1 MRKTNHPVPT
11 EIAPSGVPGGQ
22 QPLRPRKDR
31 LKQLRAFCQA
41 ARLGSISRAAERV
54 MSSQPAVSLQVR
66 TLEEELGVLLFER
79 RGPRIALTR
88 VGESLYQLAMPLVE
102 GMDRLP
108 ETFAERHHGVDAD
121 VIRIGAG
128 ETSAA
133 YLLPPYLKRFR
144 EHHPD
149 IVIDIRTGTGQQ
161 RLEWL
166 RDYELDLII
175 AAMDIAPSDVEFHP
189 VHNSSPVL
197 ITSLDHP
204 LAGREVVAIEE
215 TAAYPFVGHTSRQY
229 VRQVAEVILRLHGV
243 APDVAVEVDGWGV
256 ITNYVAAGVGIS
268 FVPDLCLNENDPLWR
283 IPFAGTIPLRRYGAI
298 TRRDGL
304 LTGAADRLLQVM
316 VSGRPNVS
324 EEP

>member
-1 MRKTNHPVPT
+1 
-11 EIAPSGVPGGQ
+11 
-22 QPLRPRKDR
+22 
-31 LKQLRAFCQA
+31 
-41 ARLGSISRAAERV
+41 

-79 RGPRIALTR
+79 RGPRITLTR
-88 VGESLYQLAMPLVE
+88 VGKSLYQLAMPLVE

-108 ETFAERHHGVDAD
+108 EAFAERHHGIGAG

-133 YLLPPYLKRFR
+133 YLLPAYLRRFR

-149 IVIDIRTGTGQQ
+149 IVVDIRTGTGQQ

-175 AAMDIAPSDVEFHP
+175 AAMDIAPPDVEFHP
-189 VHNSSPVL
+189 VHDSSPVL

-204 LAGREVVAIEE
+204 LAGRESVPIEE
-215 TAAYPFVGHTSRQY
+215 TAAYPFVGHTSRRY
-229 VRQVAEVILRLHGV
+229 VRQVTEVILRLHGV

-256 ITNYVAAGVGIS
+256 ITNYVAAGIGIS
-268 FVPDLCLNENDPLWR
+268 FVPDLCLAEHDRLWR
-283 IPFAGTIPLRRYGAI
+283 ISFAGTIPPRRYGAI

-316 VSGRPNVS
+316 VSGMPDVP
-324 EEP
+324 EGP